1 MNSFPVALPNDYR
14 FTEQSS
20 GNGNDSD
27 VDLQTGR
34 SSAGNQQAGERLN
47 ENDQLILP
55 EGRESQ
61 GASQLSVDR

>member
-34 SSAGNQQAGERLN
+34 SSAGNQQADERL
-47 ENDQLILP
+47 NDQLILP

>member
-27 VDLQTGR
+27 VDLQTSR
-34 SSAGNQQAGERLN
+34 SSAGNQQADERL
-47 ENDQLILP
+47 NDQLILP
-55 EGRESQ
+55 EGRGSQ